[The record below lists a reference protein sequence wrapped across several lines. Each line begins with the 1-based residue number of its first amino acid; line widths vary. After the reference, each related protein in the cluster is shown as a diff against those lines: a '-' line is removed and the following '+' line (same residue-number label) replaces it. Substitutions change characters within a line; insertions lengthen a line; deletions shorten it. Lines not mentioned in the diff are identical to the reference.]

1 MPAACYK
8 SKTFSLTD
16 YTKATGETALADRYK
31 RSAYT
36 CKDGGTSCTSTT
48 RSFSSKLGS
57 PYVTVTLGGHTYEG
71 LFIKQHKETAAS
83 AAANAWTSTA
93 AGSEAMCFTLMG
105 RSTERAV
112 WGYMT

>member
-1 MPAACYK
+1 MLEDGTFEKIAEDWELSDSVCLSADDK
-8 SKTFSLTD
+8 VLDKGEEKT
-16 YTKATGETALADRYK
+16 E
-31 RSAYT
+31 
-36 CKDGGTSCTSTT
+36 
-48 RSFSSKLGS
+48 SFSSKLGS
-57 PYVTVTLGGHTYEG
+57 PYVTVTLGGQTYEG

-93 AGSEAMCFTLMG
+93 AGNEAMCFTLMG